1 MTLGCTIIARN
12 YLAHARVLA
21 ASFHRHHPGRR
32 FVVLVVDQGRGDDV
46 GPGES
51 FEVWGLGHLGEHDRT
66 FREMAAIYTVME
78 LATAVKPWLLERLL
92 AEHDGPVVYL
102 DPDCEVHAP
111 IDDVAEAAG
120 REGMVLTPHV
130 LGPMPRDGRRP
141 NEADILQS
149 GVYNLGF
156 VAVGSGA
163 VESGFIDFWRTRLRR
178 DAIVDPERMLFTDQ
192 RWVDFA
198 SMFPHQVCR
207 DPGCNVAYWNV
218 WGRQLTRDEAGRMLV
233 DGVPLRF
240 FHFSGFDPMR
250 PHLLSVHQGDE
261 PRVRLPDRP
270 AVAEL
275 CRDYAEELV
284 AAGYDEARRQPYG
297 WHQADSGLA
306 LTPSMR
312 RAYRWGLVH
321 AEETGG
327 PTPPGP
333 FDDDGGV
340 EFAEWLSRP
349 AVVGAVSPLLL
360 GRWELDRSLQVH
372 FPDPIAASAVDYA
385 EWARDDVNGHVVAP
399 AWLYGPATAMPR
411 RPVGGPL
418 SVADEGP
425 RVTGINVFGYFD
437 SELSVGHV
445 ARSVVRAAAAV
456 GMSHDVI
463 ASRNAHGSHQAD
475 TVLGVRGR
483 WGHDVNVLCVNADR
497 VPASVHE
504 LGPTAIAGR
513 PTAGVWFWEAQ
524 FPPDSFAEASGLVD
538 EVWAPSTFVADAV
551 RATGLPTRL
560 VPPAIEVP
568 TWRTT
573 RTRADLGLPD
583 GFLFLFAF
591 DWLSVPERKNP
602 LGLLEAYA
610 RAFEPTEGVSLVFK
624 TMNGDAAWRDVDQL
638 RLAMS
643 GRPDVHLVDRCVRTW
658 EMAAF
663 VASCDCY
670 VSLHRSEGL
679 GLTIAEAMAHGKP
692 TIATGWSG
700 NLDFMDAAVAH
711 LVPAELVPIPGHVPF
726 YGGLGEWAE
735 PDLDVAARCMREVF
749 EDRSA
754 AASLGAAARDHLS
767 RTRNLEIA
775 GHALVDAADGLRS
788 TWAGR

>member
-21 ASFHRHHPGRR
+21 ASFLRHHPGRR
-32 FVVLVVDQGRGDDV
+32 FVVLVVDQGRGEEV
-46 GPGES
+46 GAGES
-51 FEVWGLGHLGEHDRT
+51 FEVWGLDDLGDHGRT
-66 FREMAAIYTVME
+66 FREMAAVYSVME

-111 IDDVAEAAG
+111 IDDVAEAAMQD
-120 REGMVLTPHV
+120 GMVLTPHV
-130 LGPMPRDGRRP
+130 LAPIPRDGRRP

-156 VAVGSGA
+156 VAAGPGA
-163 VESGFIDFWRTRLRR
+163 VRSGFIDFWRTRLRR

-198 SMFPHQVCR
+198 DLFPHRVCR

-218 WGRQLTRDEAGRMLV
+218 WGRRLTRDEDGRVLV

-240 FHFSGFDPMR
+240 FHYSGFDPSR

-270 AVAEL
+270 LVAEL
-275 CRDYAEELV
+275 CRDYAGTLL
-284 AAGYDEARRQPYG
+284 AAGYEDARRQPYG
-297 WHQADSGLA
+297 WRQTDGGLT

-312 RAYRWGLVH
+312 RAYRWGLAH

-333 FDDDGGV
+333 FDEDGGAA
-340 EFAEWLSRP
+340 FAEWLCAP
-349 AVVGAVSPLLL
+349 AVPGAVSPLLL

-372 FPDPIAASAVDYA
+372 FPDPLAGSAADYA
-385 EWARDDVNGHVVAP
+385 AWARDDVNGHVAAP
-399 AWLYGPATAMPR
+399 TWLYGPATSTPR
-411 RPVGGPL
+411 RSVAEPL
-418 SVADEGP
+418 SVDDEGP
-425 RVTGINVFGYFD
+425 HVTGINVFGYFD

-456 GMSHDVI
+456 GMSHDLI
-463 ASRNAHGSHQAD
+463 ASRNAHGSHHAD

-504 LGPTAIAGR
+504 LGPAAFAGR
-513 PTAGVWFWEAQ
+513 PTAGVWFWEA
-524 FPPDSFAEASGLVD
+524 PLLPDSCAEACGLVD
-538 EVWAPSTFVADAV
+538 EVWAPSRFVADAL

-568 TWRTT
+568 TWRSN

-591 DWLSVPERKNP
+591 DWLSVSERKNP

-610 RAFEPTEGVSLVFK
+610 SAFEATDGATLVFK
-624 TMNGDAAWRDVDQL
+624 TMNGDVAWRELDRL
-638 RLAMS
+638 RLAMA
-643 GRPDVHLVDRCVRTW
+643 GRPDVHLIDCSVRTW

-679 GLTIAEAMAHGKP
+679 GLTIAEAMAQAKP

-700 NLDFMDAAVAH
+700 NLDFMDESVAH
-711 LVPAELVPIPGHVPF
+711 LVPVELVPIPEDVPF

-735 PDLDVAARCMREVF
+735 PDLGVAARYMREVF
-749 EDRSA
+749 EDRQA
-754 AASLGAAARDHLS
+754 AASLGAAARDHLV
-767 RTRNLEIA
+767 RTRSLEVA
-775 GHALVDAADGLRS
+775 GRALADAADGLRAG
-788 TWAGR
+788 WAAR